1 MKRLSRK
8 KIVLLSI
15 FVILFF
21 FLFFLS
27 SIVKSYVVK
36 NSVELIG
43 RKLEIAE
50 LHFNYAKISARI
62 NELYLY
68 EENGTD
74 KFVSFNELYVNISP
88 WKLLSGEYSISQ
100 IYLDGLNVSVIQD
113 SIGFN
118 FDDLLSGKDETID
131 STQVKNETTKFSI
144 YNIEI
149 KNGYIAYFD
158 KNKDNLLDLKNI
170 NLDLPLI
177 AWNNQKSEM
186 GVDFSVGNE
195 GNVSINADVDHS
207 SKRYQLNLKISSVEI
222 NPFMAYITDYMHIS
236 GMQGHINTSLNIDG
250 SMSNF
255 MDVFVKGNTSLQDF
269 ILNDIEGNKFLAAKS
284 AKVNLDSLHIGTS
297 HYEIGE
303 VELVEPEIY
312 ATLFKENTNF
322 ERIFEPVMAVDS
334 LENVGDTIAK
344 ESSLF
349 YAVDSII
356 LKGGLVQFTD
366 RTLNRDFVYDIKDVS
381 LNLGTVSATADNIP
395 LAYSMNLNDGGE
407 AKGNLHFNLN
417 KAHDFKL
424 KTKVSGLEL
433 MSFSP
438 YTEFYI
444 ARPITQGTLNY
455 DCSIDMKP
463 DYLDNQN
470 GIKISEFDFG
480 KKTTDPNTIKAPVRL
495 ALYLLKDQNDHI
507 QFNLP
512 VSGNPKE
519 PDFKLGK
526 IIWKTLMNFL
536 VKTAAKPFGILG
548 NIAGTN
554 PENIETI
561 PLKYASS
568 QIDNKEK
575 STLKHISR
583 ILEKKSELVFTF
595 TQETDIEQEREYLI
609 LENCVNA
616 YFKSKSEMIPNL
628 QNQPLKNWASQN
640 SEFRNYL
647 VKDST
652 DMTQTIE
659 KLCLKKLG
667 EPKANF
673 LLDSLLDERN
683 EKISIYL
690 KDSLHVSQ
698 DNFKVKIA
706 DLRNLSDQQK
716 KPKFRVEVSIK

>member
-463 DYLDNQN
+463 DHLDNQN

>member
-1 MKRLSRK
+1 
-8 KIVLLSI
+8 
-15 FVILFF
+15 
-21 FLFFLS
+21 
-27 SIVKSYVVK
+27 VVK

-595 TQETDIEQEREYLI
+595 TQETDIEKEREYLI

-616 YFKSKSEMIPNL
+616 YFKSKPEMIPNL

>member
-255 MDVFVKGNTSLQDF
+255 MDVFVKGNASLQDF

-595 TQETDIEQEREYLI
+595 TQETDIEKEREYLI

>member
-595 TQETDIEQEREYLI
+595 TQETDIEKEREYLI

-616 YFKSKSEMIPNL
+616 YFKSKPEMIPNL